1 MRKSMTRRECVSAL
15 AALGVSAAVPKA
27 ALAAAPAR
35 GMKFGV
41 QLHGIRGVCAR
52 DIRGALAAVKA
63 MGYEGIEA
71 GSFFGLSPKDF
82 GAAVRDAG
90 LELVALQFYPHLF
103 TEPQLRETIRLCREC
118 GAKRLSSAWF
128 KGSAENF
135 NDWQLVVNVLKHAA
149 QVCKDEGIAVSYH
162 NHDQEFAM
170 RLGGEVAMDW
180 LAKRLSPDVDLE
192 FDPGWCVVAGGDA
205 AAWLAAHPHRNPT
218 VHLTPAIADG
228 SGLAPGEAGL
238 GSPRDKVDW
247 RTLIPALEKDGVR
260 WAFAKPLTHPDSL
273 ADLEASVTDI
283 IRLTEFR
290 I

>member
-1 MRKSMTRRECVSAL
+1 MRDGITRRECVSAL
-15 AALGVSAAVPKA
+15 ASLGVAAAVPKA
-27 ALAAAPAR
+27 VLSAASVR
-35 GMKFGV
+35 CMKFGV

-71 GSFFGLSPKDF
+71 GNFFGLSPRDF
-82 GAAVRDAG
+82 GETVRDAG

-135 NDWQLVVNVLKHAA
+135 NDWQLVVNVLNHAA
-149 QVCKDEGIAVSYH
+149 RVCKAEGIAVSYH

-170 RLGGEVAMDW
+170 RICGEPAMDW
-180 LAKRLSPDVDLE
+180 LAKRLSSDVDFE
-192 FDPGWCVVAGGDA
+192 FDPGWCVLAGGDA
-205 AAWLAAHPHRNPT
+205 AAFLVAHPHRNPT

-228 SGLAPGEAGL
+228 AGLAPGEAGL
-238 GSPRDKVDW
+238 GSPRDQADW
-247 RTLIPALEKDGVR
+247 RTLIPALGKDGVK
-260 WAFAKPLTHPDSL
+260 WAFVKPLTHPDSL
-273 ADLEASVTDI
+273 ADVQASAKC
-283 IRLTEFR
+283 LN
-290 I
+290 